1 MPFVD
6 LLVVCTRIF
15 FKLSDILPYSDVY
28 NAFFLTKDMSL
39 LLLFIQRHH
48 VVMVVD
54 NAQLVMLSAVNL
66 NSLSV
71 ITPEACRKALSVRIV
86 F

>member
-1 MPFVD
+1 M
-6 LLVVCTRIF
+6 
-15 FKLSDILPYSDVY
+15 
-28 NAFFLTKDMSL
+28 
-39 LLLFIQRHH
+39 
-48 VVMVVD
+48 MVVD